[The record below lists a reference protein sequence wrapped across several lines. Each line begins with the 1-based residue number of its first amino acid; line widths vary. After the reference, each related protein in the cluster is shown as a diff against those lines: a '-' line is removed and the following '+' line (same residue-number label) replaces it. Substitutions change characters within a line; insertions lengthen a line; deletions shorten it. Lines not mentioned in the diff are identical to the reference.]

1 MWRPVIA
8 TLVPPEAEP
17 IDTAAAKR
25 HLRVDH
31 ADEDEAIDGF
41 IAAARGAVEAMTGL
55 RVMPQTVA
63 VSCDRWSDLAHLP
76 VAPVKE
82 VLEVAYTDLL
92 GNEQMLPA
100 EAYDVELSGLAPG
113 LTVRSPPVRRPGTL
127 IRIKLLVGADDP
139 APEVLQAIRVL
150 LTEYFDRGDGT
161 KSAPALANILA
172 NHTLY

>member
-8 TLVPPEAEP
+8 TLVAPEDEP

-31 ADEDEAIDGF
+31 SDEDEAIEGF

-55 RVMPQTVA
+55 RVMPQTIA
-63 VSCDRWSDLAHLP
+63 AWCDRWSDLAHLP
-76 VAPVKE
+76 IAPVKE
-82 VLEVAYTDLL
+82 ILEVAYIDLL
-92 GNEQMLPA
+92 GNEQLLPA
-100 EAYDVELSGLAPG
+100 EAYDAELAGLAPG
-113 LTVRSPPVRRPGTL
+113 LTVRSPPVKRPGSS
-127 IRIKLLVGADDP
+127 IRIKAVVGADDP